1 MSMTQVVEFPQR
13 QHQEFRRLVFK
24 AVFDAARVQQM
35 DIENYISAIYQ
46 DGENPP
52 LFASTHSLNRVY
64 LRFKDLIE
72 TTVSSDPEGDRLSG
86 HNSAYLCFRVYL
98 HNICMTRQTL
108 PESESEQY
116 LQDALKEYFQAGAKV
131 LSIQEEVKILRYL
144 KRLRQ
149 QASSQ
154 PPGTVL

>member
-1 MSMTQVVEFPQR
+1 MTQVVEFPQR

-64 LRFKDLIE
+64 LRFKDLI
-72 TTVSSDPEGDRLSG
+72 
-86 HNSAYLCFRVYL
+86 
-98 HNICMTRQTL
+98 
-108 PESESEQY
+108 
-116 LQDALKEYFQAGAKV
+116 
-131 LSIQEEVKILRYL
+131 
-144 KRLRQ
+144 RQ
-149 QASSQ
+149 QSALIQ
-154 PPGTVL
+154 KLTDFLGIIVPTYAFAFICITFA